1 MNSGVEAPGLK
12 PRAVRAPGSGRL
24 TPRCAVSGGWAE
36 ERQEAQRVQKCKRKT
51 AFSVGQLGKYAAC
64 CTGGG
69 IAGKGR
75 GWRGRGPSLRAA
87 AGGVSPGWQQ
97 GRVRVERPLQVLTC
111 SPTDPPSPQ
120 SLTPTLCTQE
130 LLRLGEAF
138 WWVTQV
144 CGCCPEGGSSPGLD
158 QAGQGSSPRGSGR
171 RRGGMRSPGRLQGS
185 QLGQAPP
192 GTECRNA
199 TFPA

>member
-51 AFSVGQLGKYAAC
+51 AFSVGQWGKRAAC

-69 IAGKGR
+69 VAGKGR

-97 GRVRVERPLQVLTC
+97 GRVRVERPLQVLMC
-111 SPTDPPSPQ
+111 SPTDPPIPPKPHSHALHPGAAATWG
-120 SLTPTLCTQE
+120 SLLVGNPGVWMLSRGREQPRPGPSRTGELTQRKWE
-130 LLRLGEAF
+130 EARRHEESRK
-138 WWVTQV
+138 T
-144 CGCCPEGGSSPGLD
+144 PGLP
-158 QAGQGSSPRGSGR
+158 AG
-171 RRGGMRSPGRLQGS
+171 
-185 QLGQAPP
+185 P
-192 GTECRNA
+192 GT
-199 TFPA
+199 TWD